1 MRRTNARKQ
10 QEQQEQQKQQEQQ
23 RQQQRQHLCRGDII
37 CANVGSNIAGTTRVS
52 RRALCKMRLAE
63 RARTRAMRATPRAG
77 QRDAALFRHPF
88 LLSFLSLALLSALST
103 SSRPVPRAAFPRP
116 FVPVCRVVSCSRF
129 RGFYRASPSH
139 REIARTGFYIKNL
152 TVYCFIAFPV

>member
-1 MRRTNARKQ
+1 MRRTSARKQ
-10 QEQQEQQKQQEQQ
+10 QEQQEL
-23 RQQQRQHLCRGDII
+23 QQRQHLCRGDII

-88 LLSFLSLALLSALST
+88 LLFPFSRSPLGPIHLQPTRSSRCLPAPFSCRFAVSFRALDSADSTCLALS
-103 SSRPVPRAAFPRP
+103 
-116 FVPVCRVVSCSRF
+116 
-129 RGFYRASPSH
+129 
-139 REIARTGFYIKNL
+139 
-152 TVYCFIAFPV
+152 